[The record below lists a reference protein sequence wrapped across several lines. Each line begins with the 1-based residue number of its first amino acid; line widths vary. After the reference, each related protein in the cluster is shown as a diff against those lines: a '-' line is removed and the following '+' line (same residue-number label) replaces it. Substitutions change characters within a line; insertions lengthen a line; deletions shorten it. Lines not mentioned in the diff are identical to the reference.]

1 VLGSGGLH
9 ATYAVPYTNSMAAS
23 APVPGRMVWLLQYWA
38 ATVGLAR
45 LRGPAPEARALAGK
59 PIAGTCP
66 VCGTR
71 RVLFRDFTANL
82 RESGACSQCG
92 ASNRQRQMA
101 YVLRSELRLPS
112 VGRLTLPDRC
122 RLYSA
127 EANGS
132 LHAAL
137 ADTPGYVC
145 SEYCGEEYASGAS
158 VNGIR
163 HEDLEALSFGDSTID
178 VVLTSDVL
186 EHVADAY
193 SAHGEIFRV
202 LRSGGRHIFTVP
214 FAGTDKDDVRAH
226 RVNGGIEHLAEP
238 LFHGDPVRPGQG
250 VLVWR
255 IFGAEMFTRLQTI
268 GFTTTTMRLREP
280 RHGIVGDDA
289 LVFVARKP

>member
-1 VLGSGGLH
+1 
-9 ATYAVPYTNSMAAS
+9 MA
-23 APVPGRMVWLLQYWA
+23 WLLQYCA
-38 ATVGLAR
+38 VTLGFSR
-45 LRGPAPEARALAGK
+45 LRRLAPEARALAGK

-66 VCGTR
+66 VCGAI
-71 RVLFRDFTANL
+71 RVLFREFTANL

-101 YVLRSELRLPS
+101 YVLRTELGLPL

-122 RLYSA
+122 RLFSA
-127 EANGS
+127 EANGP
-132 LHAAL
+132 LHVAL
-137 ADTPGYVC
+137 ADAPGYVC
-145 SEYCGEEYASGAS
+145 SEYWGEAHASGTS

-163 HEDLEALSFGDSTID
+163 HEDLEALSFDDDTID

-193 SAHGEIFRV
+193 RAHAEIFRV

-214 FAGTDKDDVRAH
+214 FAGTPQDDVRAL
-226 RVNGGIEHLAEP
+226 RVNGRTEYLAEQ

-255 IFGAEMFTRLQTI
+255 IFGTEMFTRLQTI

-280 RHGIVGDDA
+280 RHGIIGDDA